1 MPPLRPDT
9 LLAGLPRL
17 VRVTDETRWR
27 GQSAVLTALV
37 VAAFWAFTWLVG
49 EPVRPGPT
57 ALAAA
62 AAALPALL
70 IASRGSPRRIR
81 DSLER
86 AVAPPRAT
94 VHETAASAR
103 DRRMRLAGAVLTGV
117 ILLLLFD
124 HFTGGGGVT
133 AGLVA
138 GALGALGAVE
148 WVEARRWE
156 AAERERGTRVYVL
169 MRPDALTPGIG
180 AGEVFER
187 PRPGAEGPATPG
199 PFDLEV

>member
-27 GQSAVLTALV
+27 GQSAVATALV
-37 VAAFWAFTWLVG
+37 VAAFWVSTWLVG

-62 AAALPALL
+62 VAALPALL
-70 IASRGSPRRIR
+70 IAAWRSPRRIR
-81 DSLER
+81 ESLDR
-86 AVAPPRAT
+86 AVTPPRAS

-103 DRRMRLAGAVLTGV
+103 DRRLRLAGVVLTAV
-117 ILLLLFD
+117 IILLLFD
-124 HFTGGGGVT
+124 RFTGGGGIA

-156 AAERERGTRVYVL
+156 AAERERGTRVYAL